1 MTMTVMIMIVVS
13 AVVIALIMMMV
24 MAMMMVRVTVVRMI
38 MRRASMRMTIARIGA
53 ALRIKRRLDLDQP
66 GPQSLHHRFDHV
78 IAPNTQT
85 VRRDL
90 RRQMAVAEMPG
101 DANQMLRVLAPD
113 FDKRLR
119 RCDNL
124 DQPAIFEHKRVPA
137 AQRDRVLQIE
147 QELQPARARHC
158 HATPV
163 TVVEIE
169 HDGVG
174 RRLAPAILSVDLR
187 CADHD

>member
-1 MTMTVMIMIVVS
+1 
-13 AVVIALIMMMV
+13 
-24 MAMMMVRVTVVRMI
+24 MAF
-38 MRRASMRMTIARIGA
+38 ARIRA
-53 ALRIKRRLDLDQP
+53 ALRIKRRLNLDQP
-66 GPQSLHHRFDHV
+66 GTQPLDHRFDHV
-78 IAPNTQT
+78 VAPNAQSFGH
-85 VRRDL
+85 DL
-90 RRQMAVAEMPG
+90 GRQVTVAEMPG

-119 RCDNL
+119 RCDNFN
-124 DQPAIFEHKRVPA
+124 QPAIFEHERVPA

-147 QELQPARARHC
+147 QEFKPARARHC

-163 TVVEIE
+163 TVVKIE

-174 RRLAPAILSVDLR
+174 RGLVPAVMSVDLR